1 MNTAKIINF
10 VGSLLVMG
18 IAISIFFMLMSTEM
32 PASNRELLIA
42 FVSVLFGAMSG
53 SIKKITGDGDENR
66 IISELEEKNKKLQAL
81 NGGQNQQLPQSQL
94 PQAQQLPQVHS
105 MLPD

>member
-1 MNTAKIINF
+1 MNSRNVTGFI
-10 VGSLLVMG
+10 GSLLVMA

-53 SIKKITGDGDENR
+53 SIKKITGDGDDNQFVR
-66 IISELEEKNKKLQAL
+66 ELENKNKELEQRIKDLTKEK
-81 NGGQNQQLPQSQL
+81 
-94 PQAQQLPQVHS
+94 
-105 MLPD
+105 

>member
-1 MNTAKIINF
+1 MNTAKITSF

-53 SIKKITGDGDENR
+53 SIKKITGDGEDNQLLKELQTKNEQLEQR
-66 IISELEEKNKKLQAL
+66 IKDLTPKNEKK
-81 NGGQNQQLPQSQL
+81 
-94 PQAQQLPQVHS
+94 
-105 MLPD
+105 

>member
-1 MNTAKIINF
+1 MNSQRTTSFI
-10 VGSLLVMG
+10 GSLLVMA

-53 SIKKITGDGDENR
+53 SIKKITGDGDDNQIMKE
-66 IISELEEKNKKLQAL
+66 LQAKNEL
-81 NGGQNQQLPQSQL
+81 LEQRIKDLTKEK
-94 PQAQQLPQVHS
+94 
-105 MLPD
+105 